1 MQSNNP
7 VFRRS
12 EEFNSANAY
21 GNQTY
26 AGNGGY
32 TDPATWNVGQPGQSA
47 PSAPPVATGG
57 PMTIDSVVQK
67 TAIPVALVFAAAFV
81 TWWWIGDVV
90 DSNFVDQDALSR
102 AYMLT
107 MLGAGGAFLLS
118 LVNSFKRVISPA
130 LVMLFALAEGVARAQ
145 DAIDS
150 GAARATLAR
159 LVAVS
164 NG

>member
-67 TAIPVALVFAAAFV
+67 TAIALFV
-81 TWWWIGDVV
+81 VIVTAGITWAMAPDIDADTTSGGNQKFHFIKGQQFHDEAGELRFSGRTLQGDVNGDGKADFEIKV
-90 DSNFVDQDALSR
+90 FGIGSL
-102 AYMLT
+102 L
-107 MLGAGGAFLLS
+107 AGDFNL
-118 LVNSFKRVISPA
+118 
-130 LVMLFALAEGVARAQ
+130 
-145 DAIDS
+145 
-150 GAARATLAR
+150 
-159 LVAVS
+159 
-164 NG
+164 